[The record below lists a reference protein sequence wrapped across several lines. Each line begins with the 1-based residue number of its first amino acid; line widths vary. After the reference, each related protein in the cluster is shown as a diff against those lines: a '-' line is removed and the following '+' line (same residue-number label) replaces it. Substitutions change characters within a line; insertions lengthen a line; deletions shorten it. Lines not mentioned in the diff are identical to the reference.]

1 MTEHKPI
8 PAPLAAAFAD
18 RLTIS
23 AAELC
28 RLMPMDD
35 STLRRHIRAGNIA
48 YRRVGIGPA
57 APRRFTLEDVMGFLE
72 GVREQECPASSARA
86 PRPTPVKAGGAVSG
100 ILDSLAQR
108 MADRQKQRA
117 AKR

>member
-1 MTEHKPI
+1 MTDPKPI
-8 PAPLAAAFAD
+8 PSPLAAAFAD

-23 AAELC
+23 ATELC

-48 YRRVGIGPA
+48 YRRVGFGPA

-72 GVREQECPASSARA
+72 GVREQECPSVSARA
-86 PRPTPVKAGGAVSG
+86 PRPTPVKAGGPVSA
-100 ILDSLAQR
+100 ILARLEK
-108 MADRQKQRA
+108 RQAEKLR
-117 AKR
+117 